1 VQYLLRRVGLLL
13 LTLWVALT
21 VNFALPRLMPG
32 NPLEL
37 MMGKLGAQG
46 GQISP
51 SAAKAIAKA
60 YGLDNSHTAIS
71 QYFTYI
77 HQTALGHFGLSISE
91 YPEKV
96 STLIGQ
102 ELPWTIGLVGCAV
115 VIAFVVGTAIGA
127 MAAWRRG
134 GFFDSILVPT
144 GVMLQ
149 AMPAFWLGILLL
161 YFMAYRFG
169 WFNVSSTNEVEQR
182 QLASLSGL
190 WAIVQASILPAVAL
204 VAVSLGGYII
214 LMRNTMVTV
223 MSDDFV
229 KFARAKGLPDR
240 IVATR
245 YAARNAI
252 LPVFTNFALSLGFV
266 VAGAIA
272 IEVVFDYPGI
282 ADQLL
287 AAVEA
292 EDYPLMQAIFLII
305 VLGVLLANFISD
317 LVYVYLDPR
326 IRLGGRT

>member
-1 VQYLLRRVGLLL
+1 
-13 LTLWVALT
+13 
-21 VNFALPRLMPG
+21 MPG
-32 NPLEL
+32 NPLQL
-37 MMGKLGAQG
+37 MMGQIGAAG
-46 GQISP
+46 GQIAP
-51 SAAKAIAKA
+51 ATVKAIGQA
-60 YGLDNSHTAIS
+60 YGLDNTHSAIS

-77 HQTALGHFGLSISE
+77 GHTLSGNLGLSISQ

-102 ELPWTIGLVGCAV
+102 DLPWTIGLVGCAV
-115 VIAFVVGTAIGA
+115 VIAFVLGTAIGA

-149 AMPAFWLGILLL
+149 AMPAFWLGILLV
-161 YFMAYRFG
+161 YFFAYRFG
-169 WFNVSSTNEVEQR
+169 WFNVSSTNQIEGR
-182 QLASLSGL
+182 QLASLSGI
-190 WAIVQASILPAVAL
+190 WTIIEASFLPAAAL

-240 IVATR
+240 VVATR

-252 LPVFTNFALSLGFV
+252 MPVFTNFALSLGFV

-287 AAVEA
+287 SAVQA
-292 EDYPLMQAIFLII
+292 EDYPLMQGIFLVI
-305 VLGVLLANFISD
+305 VLGVLIANFIAD
-317 LVYVYLDPR
+317 IVYVYLDPR
-326 IRLGGRT
+326 IRLGGRS

>member
-1 VQYLLRRVGLLL
+1 
-13 LTLWVALT
+13 
-21 VNFALPRLMPG
+21 
-32 NPLEL
+32 
-37 MMGKLGAQG
+37 
-46 GQISP
+46 
-51 SAAKAIAKA
+51 
-60 YGLDNSHTAIS
+60 
-71 QYFTYI
+71 
-77 HQTALGHFGLSISE
+77 
-91 YPEKV
+91 
-96 STLIGQ
+96 
-102 ELPWTIGLVGCAV
+102 
-115 VIAFVVGTAIGA
+115 

-144 GVMLQ
+144 GVMMQ

-161 YFMAYRFG
+161 YFLAYRLG
-169 WFNVSSTNEVEQR
+169 WFNVSSTNQVQGR

-190 WAIVQASILPAVAL
+190 WAIIQASFLPAVAL

-214 LMRNTMVTV
+214 LMRNTMITV

-245 YAARNAI
+245 YAARNAV

-305 VLGVLLANFISD
+305 VLGVLLANFIAD
-317 LVYVYLDPR
+317 IVYVYLDPR
-326 IRLGGRT
+326 IRLGGRS

>member
-1 VQYLLRRVGLLL
+1 
-13 LTLWVALT
+13 
-21 VNFALPRLMPG
+21 MPG

-37 MMGKLGAQG
+37 LVGKLGAQG
-46 GQISP
+46 TQISP
-51 SAAKAIAKA
+51 SAAKAIGQA
-60 YGLDNSHTAIS
+60 YGLDNTHSAIS
-71 QYFTYI
+71 QYFTYL

-115 VIAFVVGTAIGA
+115 IIAFIVGTAIGA
-127 MAAWRRG
+127 IAAWRRG

-161 YFMAYRFG
+161 YFLAYRLG
-169 WFNVSSTNEVEQR
+169 WFNVSSTNQIQAR

-190 WAIVQASILPAVAL
+190 WAIIQASFLPALAL

-305 VLGVLLANFISD
+305 VLGVLLANFVADI
-317 LVYVYLDPR
+317 VYVYLDPR
-326 IRLGGRT
+326 IRLGGRS